1 MLINKNGIKV
11 VEHAVIGGTIL
22 RLSRR
27 PNARLSVFDLK
38 DKDYIEVEDTGDKLL
53 YKWKDQFPVQIQWE
67 NTKVVRTYEP
77 GSVLH
82 VVTKKA

>member
-1 MLINKNGIKV
+1 MLINKNGISV
-11 VEHAVIGGTIL
+11 VEHSVLTGKVL
-22 RLSRR
+22 RVSRR

-38 DKDYIEVEDTGDKLL
+38 EKDYVYVEDTGDRLL

-67 NTKVVRTYEP
+67 NTKAVKVYEP
-77 GSVLH
+77 GTVLH